1 MGNRADL
8 AEKYFNEG
16 YNCSQAVFCAFA
28 DELGLDEETAK
39 KLSIGFGG
47 GFGRL
52 REVCGAFSG
61 CTMLAGFGV
70 ETDLEDAHTSK
81 TDVYKKV
88 RELKDEFEK
97 RNGGSIIC
105 RELLNIDGASP
116 SHVPE
121 KRTEEYKK
129 KRPCAEIVKNAALI
143 MEEFFKK

>member
-1 MGNRADL
+1 MVDRV
-8 AEKYFNEG
+8 EKAVELFDSG

-28 DELGLDEETAK
+28 DKFGIDEETAK

-61 CTMLAGFGV
+61 CTMLAGFKV
-70 ETDLEDAHTSK
+70 ETDMNDAHSSK
-81 TDVYKKV
+81 TDVYKQV
-88 RELKDEFEK
+88 RLLKEEFEK

-105 RELLNIDGASP
+105 RELLGIDGASK

-129 KRPCAEIVKNAALI
+129 KRPCAEIVRNAAII
-143 MEEFFKK
+143 MEEYLK